1 MEVTIS
7 QSHAHTLHSSYANKC
22 CVTSC
27 FFLTTNCTFSFFISV
42 SIGFVMSFISF
53 FSSKLTLKISKKISL
68 LEAELEETE
77 ERAESAEE

>member
-1 MEVTIS
+1 
-7 QSHAHTLHSSYANKC
+7 
-22 CVTSC
+22 
-27 FFLTTNCTFSFFISV
+27 
-42 SIGFVMSFISF
+42 MSFISF